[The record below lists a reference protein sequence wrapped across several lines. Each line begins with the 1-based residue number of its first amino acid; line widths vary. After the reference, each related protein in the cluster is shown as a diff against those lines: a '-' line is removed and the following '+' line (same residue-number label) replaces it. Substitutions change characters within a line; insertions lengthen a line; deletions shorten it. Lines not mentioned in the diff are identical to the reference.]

1 MDPLFLSYYLLLL
14 LHPLYTRHTVPG
26 HLTIARRP
34 TINAYRFHAHR
45 DKYGVARGTEC
56 RRAPLVPGTNT
67 IFKAPSGE
75 NMWWMPRDMYF
86 FFFFQSD
93 LISTNAR
100 STTIRR
106 YREDRRK
113 EEGKRGEGKEENESV
128 SRNGISLWRRDTST
142 VKSFDS
148 QLSWNTYITPLNLEI
163 SIGRIDTPIII
174 LNPRTERIPFD
185 SRIFNDGSRWARMNR
200 VICLNVNN
208 IIGIY
213 LNTRLYKRMKQNWKQ
228 RRREIRNYME
238 RIRIGSVADLPNR
251 RYFFDG
257 GWSSGRRILSTH
269 RSGWPGK
276 RISRSRLIHAR
287 GDAVG
292 RWKFQSAIS
301 IVTRGEARSRR
312 TAKRLSISC
321 KSTTGIAGRGAPR
334 PVRARVS
341 LACY

>member
-75 NMWWMPRDMYF
+75 NMWWMLRDMY

-113 EEGKRGEGKEENESV
+113 EEGKGGRERKKTKAYRVTGSLSGGEIPPPWKASIP
-128 SRNGISLWRRDTST
+128 S
-142 VKSFDS
+142 
-148 QLSWNTYITPLNLEI
+148 YPEI
-163 SIGRIDTPIII
+163 PI
-174 LNPRTERIPFD
+174 L
-185 SRIFNDGSRWARMNR
+185 
-200 VICLNVNN
+200 
-208 IIGIY
+208 
-213 LNTRLYKRMKQNWKQ
+213 
-228 RRREIRNYME
+228 
-238 RIRIGSVADLPNR
+238 
-251 RYFFDG
+251 
-257 GWSSGRRILSTH
+257 
-269 RSGWPGK
+269 
-276 RISRSRLIHAR
+276 
-287 GDAVG
+287 
-292 RWKFQSAIS
+292 
-301 IVTRGEARSRR
+301 
-312 TAKRLSISC
+312 RLSIS
-321 KSTTGIAGRGAPR
+321 KFPSGGSIPR
-334 PVRARVS
+334 
-341 LACY
+341 